1 MARQNNRGE
10 GFFQFV
16 RIWEKFPIF
25 CLCFFTLG
33 CIMIISRELSV
44 ILCGQNINA
53 DDDKEIKSEAETIE
67 RSMNMM
73 NVGAVSSQRS
83 LFWDYTHL
91 SSGKRIN
98 TAKDDA
104 AGLAIAMKMQRE
116 ETGLRAGAENAGMA
130 IGAANVAEGALG
142 EMSDYLQ
149 RIHDL
154 ALRSMNGINS
164 AEDKQVYQDEINQLK
179 QGIESL
185 AKNTTFNEQTLLD
198 GSMADLSTAVS
209 PSGGHMSIQMK
220 NSTLA
225 ALGIEDLDVTSKDF
239 NLDSIKKAMGMVME
253 RRSSLG
259 ASTNALEHV
268 RNFNN
273 AASIEQLSSRS
284 RLEDLD
290 FPKAISKKKQ
300 DEVMGQYRMHMIR
313 RQMEQKKSVMGL
325 F

>member
-1 MARQNNRGE
+1 M
-10 GFFQFV
+10 
-16 RIWEKFPIF
+16 K
-25 CLCFFTLG
+25 
-33 CIMIISRELSV
+33 
-44 ILCGQNINA
+44 
-53 DDDKEIKSEAETIE
+53 
-67 RSMNMM
+67 
-73 NVGAVSSQRS
+73 VGAISSQGN
-83 LFWDYTHL
+83 LFKTYSHL
-91 SSGKRIN
+91 ASGKRIN

-104 AGLAIAMKMQRE
+104 AGLAIAQRMLRE
-116 ETGLRAGAENAGMA
+116 ETGLRVGADNAGMA

-142 EMSDYLQ
+142 GMSDYLQ

-164 AEDKQVYQDEINQLK
+164 DADKQVYQKEIDQLK

-185 AKNTTFNEQTLLD
+185 AKNTSFNEQTMLD
-198 GSMADLSTAVS
+198 GSMASMDIAVS
-209 PSGGHMSIQMK
+209 PSGAGMSIKME

-225 ALGIEDLDVTSKDF
+225 ALGIADLDVTSKDF
-239 NLDSIKKAMGMVME
+239 NLDSIKKAMDMVSE
-253 RRSSLG
+253 RRSNLG
-259 ASTNALEHV
+259 ASTNALQHV
-268 RNFNN
+268 RNYNS